1 VENVPARLKFLRRG
15 EIRAM
20 DKFAPEHVTPI
31 YMDLF
36 TREIVPVTGLALA
49 EHFVHPDMQHAGS
62 AGN

>member
-1 VENVPARLKFLRRG
+1 
-15 EIRAM
+15 M

-36 TREIVPVTGLALA
+36 TRKIVPVTGLALA